1 VSRHRPT
8 FGECFAFPL
17 SSPEARRDLLAGG
30 TFLFAPFV
38 GWILNLGHR
47 LEVIGR
53 VCREDPP
60 YFRGFNKPPKRV
72 FSRGLH
78 AFGAI
83 ALYLSPSA
91 VAATASY
98 ATSRSGSGAS
108 IPLALVAAVLFAA
121 AVYVLPGGM
130 TYNAAYDDMSYLY
143 RPDKA
148 FQRAVAG
155 GSDYLHAWLIALAA
169 IALSTLGLLALGVG
183 FFYTSVWAWTV
194 IGYAFSR
201 ALVVHGGPLPPAAR

>member
-1 VSRHRPT
+1 VNRRLPT

-17 SSPEARRDLLAGG
+17 SSREARRDLFAGG

-53 VCREDPP
+53 LCRDDPP
-60 YFRGFNKPPKRV
+60 YFRGFDRPPLRV
-72 FSRGLH
+72 FSRGLQ
-78 AFGAI
+78 AFFAI
-83 ALYLSPSA
+83 ALYLSPST
-91 VAATASY
+91 AAAAASF
-98 ATSRSGSGAS
+98 AASQSGGGAAL
-108 IPLALVAAVLFAA
+108 PLAILAGALFAA

-148 FQRAVAG
+148 FRRAVAG
-155 GSDYLHAWLIALAA
+155 GSAYRRAWLIGLAA
-169 IALSTLGLLALGVG
+169 IALSPLGLLAFGVG

-201 ALVVHGGPLPPAAR
+201 ALILDVPAS